1 MLLSLA
7 FTLKSWRTQM
17 NTSYERPYRP
27 VDLNTTL
34 TKAFPF
40 TAMAENLMEEAEFA
54 SSGRASLTLARGD
67 ELTLVLVVMKAGTT
81 LDEHS
86 APAAAVVVTLG
97 GKIIFTSSADKIVL
111 EPGDGVTFTGDV
123 LHSVHASEDS
133 VFLIVIG
140 GKVSH

>member
-1 MLLSLA
+1 
-7 FTLKSWRTQM
+7 M

-40 TAMAENLMEEAEFA
+40 MSMAENLIEEAEFA
-54 SSGRASLTLARGD
+54 TSGRASLALDRGD

-81 LDEHS
+81 LEEHP
-86 APAAAVVVTLG
+86 APAAAVVITLS
-97 GKIIFTSSADKIVL
+97 GKIIFTSSADKITL
-111 EPGDGVTFTGDV
+111 EHGEGVTFTGDV

-133 VFLIVIG
+133 AFLIAIG

>member
-1 MLLSLA
+1 
-7 FTLKSWRTQM
+7 M

-27 VDLNTTL
+27 IDMNTTL
-34 TKAFPF
+34 TKGFPF
-40 TAMAENLMEEAEFA
+40 MAMAENLMEEAEFA
-54 SSGRASLTLARGD
+54 TSGRASLTLARGD
-67 ELTLVLVVMKAGTT
+67 ELTLVLVAMKAGTT

-97 GKIIFTSSADKIVL
+97 GKIIFTSSADKITL
-111 EPGDGVTFTGDV
+111 EQGDGVTFTGDV

-140 GKVSH
+140 GRLAT